1 MKVAIT
7 CQNPD
12 FNYDFECAD
21 NGIIAVYG
29 ISGSGKSSLLNA
41 LAGFNSTISGV
52 IEFNGK
58 PIMDSSTCP
67 AKVIKCSYMQ
77 QHPVLFPHWTIA
89 QNLQFAQKYCAKKHN
104 LADLLQQLDC
114 QQLVDKFPHEL
125 SGGEKQRIAFIRALI
140 QIEENSMVLLDEP
153 FSALDFKLRRK
164 ALKILNSL
172 NNCLIFLVTHEISE
186 IFELADSL
194 LYIKQG
200 QVIYN
205 ADIEQAMQS
214 GIEHMPIA
222 SAIIF
227 NDRQHII
234 YADDVSISLQQQQNS
249 SIRHQIA
256 AQIIAIKPQ
265 EAFVL
270 LELELDLTN
279 QKQKLMAKITQ
290 QSLQKLALKPQ
301 QKVFANFKAS
311 AYQTKI

>member
-1 MKVAIT
+1 MSNKEAKKSAKKSFEALFREGNYPQAFIVASKYPFLKRHLT
-7 CQNPD
+7 YKKLQNH
-12 FNYDFECAD
+12 FF
-21 NGIIAVYG
+21 
-29 ISGSGKSSLLNA
+29 SLL
-41 LAGFNSTISGV
+41 
-52 IEFNGK
+52 K
-58 PIMDSSTCP
+58 
-67 AKVIKCSYMQ
+67 
-77 QHPVLFPHWTIA
+77 IA
-89 QNLQFAQKYCAKKHN
+89 
-104 LADLLQQLDC
+104 
-114 QQLVDKFPHEL
+114 
-125 SGGEKQRIAFIRALI
+125 
-140 QIEENSMVLLDEP
+140 
-153 FSALDFKLRRK
+153 
-164 ALKILNSL
+164 
-172 NNCLIFLVTHEISE
+172 T
-186 IFELADSL
+186 

>member
-89 QNLQFAQKYCAKKHN
+89 QNLQFAEKYCAKKHD

-140 QIEENSMVLLDEP
+140 QIEDNSMVLLD
-153 FSALDFKLRRK
+153 
-164 ALKILNSL
+164 
-172 NNCLIFLVTHEISE
+172 
-186 IFELADSL
+186 
-194 LYIKQG
+194 
-200 QVIYN
+200 
-205 ADIEQAMQS
+205 
-214 GIEHMPIA
+214 
-222 SAIIF
+222 
-227 NDRQHII
+227 
-234 YADDVSISLQQQQNS
+234 
-249 SIRHQIA
+249 
-256 AQIIAIKPQ
+256 
-265 EAFVL
+265 
-270 LELELDLTN
+270 
-279 QKQKLMAKITQ
+279 
-290 QSLQKLALKPQ
+290 
-301 QKVFANFKAS
+301 
-311 AYQTKI
+311 